1 MEMHIVHLFE
11 DGSLGAVL
19 GVFFDRSVDA
29 SENSVEFLE
38 ELDFSMATE
47 DGNPLENASL
57 NSFLD

>member
-29 SENSVEFLE
+29 SVNSVEFLE
-38 ELDFSMATE
+38 ELDFSMAAE